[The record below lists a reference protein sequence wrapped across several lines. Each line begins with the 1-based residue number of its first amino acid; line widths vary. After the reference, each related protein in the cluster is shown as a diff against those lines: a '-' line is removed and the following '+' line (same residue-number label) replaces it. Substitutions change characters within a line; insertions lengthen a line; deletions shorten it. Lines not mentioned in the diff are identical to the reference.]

1 MQVPKLIFNALIWI
15 TIHLTLINDSHR
27 DSLSLT
33 LQWPCSSGLTWIFA
47 PLLRHKLWPFWNAF
61 SMAALWLPLLLLFS
75 SRLFSVLFCSG
86 VACLA
91 AGRIKLQFYCSEA
104 WKSNCYFTKSQQQ
117 QQRQQLRYWAT
128 ARTAPVGC
136 VQGIR
141 LHGPKRGG
149 GGGRGAVGGSQSVA

>member
-15 TIHLTLINDSHR
+15 TIHLPLINDSHR
-27 DSLSLT
+27 ERDTLSVSLCSRCDPVL
-33 LQWPCSSGLTWIFA
+33 LALLEFLPRCYAINCGHFEMPFQWLHFGFLFY
-47 PLLRHKLWPFWNAF
+47 FF
-61 SMAALWLPLLLLFS
+61 LLFS
-75 SRLFSVLFCSG
+75 SLYCSVLFCSG

-117 QQRQQLRYWAT
+117 QQKQQRQQLRYWAT

-141 LHGPKRGG
+141 LQGP
-149 GGGRGAVGGSQSVA
+149 